1 MFLFLIFYRHVIF
14 HYFPV
19 NQSYHFVPNKV
30 SDNHNS
36 SVTLLYLSDSC
47 MVLITATD
55 DDMRILLILIVL

>member
-1 MFLFLIFYRHVIF
+1 MQTDVSVPHILQTC
-14 HYFPV
+14 YFPV

-55 DDMRILLILIVL
+55 DDMRILFILIVL